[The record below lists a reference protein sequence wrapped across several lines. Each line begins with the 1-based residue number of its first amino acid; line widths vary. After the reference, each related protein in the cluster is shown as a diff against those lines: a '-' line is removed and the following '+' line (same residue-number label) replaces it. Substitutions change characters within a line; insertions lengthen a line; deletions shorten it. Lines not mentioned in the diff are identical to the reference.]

1 MVFRPKYDFRA
12 WLWLSVN
19 CSCFLLIFILLHR
32 VVAEFCGFVVA
43 FFSHFVDFLSWFGLI
58 SHRFGQFL
66 FDLVEFGSI
75 AFHFRQFFADFCLFW
90 PIFVWFWLF
99 SAVFFTLLISGKLVA
114 DFIQVWIDWLFLDF
128 IRKILSSTKS
138 HIYSFWVFQK
148 YLEPMIAFRGV
159 MNKWYLDPKMAKK
172 LLK

>member
-43 FFSHFVDFLSWFGLI
+43 FFSHFVDFLSWFGSI

-90 PIFVWFWLF
+90 PIVVWFWLF
-99 SAVFFTLLISGKLVA
+99 SAVFFHLVDFGKTRCRFHSSLNWLTFSRLYKEN
-114 DFIQVWIDWLFLDF
+114 FIFD
-128 IRKILSSTKS
+128 KIT
-138 HIYSFWVFQK
+138 
-148 YLEPMIAFRGV
+148 YL
-159 MNKWYLDPKMAKK
+159 
-172 LLK
+172 

>member
-1 MVFRPKYDFRA
+1 MTFGQ
-12 WLWLSVN
+12 L
-19 CSCFLLIFILLHR
+19 
-32 VVAEFCGFVVA
+32 FVL
-43 FFSHFVDFLSWFGLI
+43 FVDFYPFTSSCSRVLWICCRIFLTFCWFFI
-58 SHRFGQFL
+58 MVRFDFSQVWSIFIRFGWIWVYRFPFSSIFCRFL
-66 FDLVEFGSI
+66 FVLAVCCVVLI
-75 AFHFRQFFADFCLFW
+75 
-90 PIFVWFWLF
+90 IFSCF
-99 SAVFFTLLISGKLVA
+99 FFTLLISGKLVA

>member
-1 MVFRPKYDFRA
+1 MTKHSYKINKSENRYRPMG
-12 WLWLSVN
+12 
-19 CSCFLLIFILLHR
+19 FLLIFNH
-32 VVAEFCGFVVA
+32 VSVW
-43 FFSHFVDFLSWFGLI
+43 FFHGI
-58 SHRFGQFL
+58 CQFL

-75 AFHFRQFFADFCLFW
+75 AFHYGQLFADFCLFW
-90 PIFVWFWLF
+90 PIVVWFWLF

-128 IRKILSSTKS
+128 LRKIFSSAKS